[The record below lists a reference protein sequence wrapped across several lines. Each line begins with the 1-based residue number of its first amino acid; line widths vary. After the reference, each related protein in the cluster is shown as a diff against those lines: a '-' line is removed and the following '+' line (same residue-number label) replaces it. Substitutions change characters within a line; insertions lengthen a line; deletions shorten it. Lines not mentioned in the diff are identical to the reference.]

1 MTPCLQS
8 SQDMDL
14 SVLRHE
20 ILSSNED
27 ASEKAKTFLD
37 KRQFLE
43 LSKDE
48 WRQLVVGVPADVEK
62 EITMLKS
69 AGTELHLHT

>member
-1 MTPCLQS
+1 
-8 SQDMDL
+8 MDF
-14 SVLRHE
+14 SALRHE
-20 ILSSNED
+20 ILSSSEN
-27 ASEKAKTFLD
+27 ASEKAQTFLN
-37 KRQFLE
+37 KSQFLE
-43 LSKDE
+43 LTKDE